1 MKKVLNKTIE
11 ILLKLINPVRLIGP
25 VFDKEMRVSSRRKR
39 TYVLRSLYL
48 LLLLLFVVLIWMEEI
63 DRTSYANPIYQVS
76 RMSEAGLII
85 STLIVWFQFVAAQIV
100 LGISLS
106 TSISDEIYSRTL
118 GVMMTTPITSA
129 QIVLGKLFSKFLIV
143 LQLVL
148 ISVPMLAI
156 VRIFGGIPWMY
167 ILSSLYL
174 TITTALVVGSIGLL
188 WSIFCRRAYVSIIA
202 TILTVA
208 AIFGL
213 SALFFIILVEIF
225 DLVKTLGEPFLFNF
239 FYATNP
245 YATYILNT
253 IQYIEPGGIG
263 RQFVHHW
270 VLNGVVMLCLAGVL
284 LCLAFIL
291 VRRAAL
297 AQIAGDRAAQSEA
310 KQRRNRP
317 LREIPLRTVSDNP
330 VLWKECSAPL
340 LGRRKKWMFGLILA
354 GLALVLFSY
363 ILLAY
368 MSFKPLKDEET
379 HMFYLCVFLGLGM
392 LFTLII
398 PATTISSEKESN
410 SWMILLASPL
420 TARQIVWSKYIG
432 SIRRCLPAWMFLFL
446 HLVVFVSKG
455 MIHPVALLQISKLSI
470 GMIAFLTGTGIYFS
484 HRFRHT
490 TTAVIW
496 NISFAAVIWLL
507 IPFISIF
514 FFNIIRSNGHD
525 DLAVLYMN
533 TNPFVQGVIVIEAAI
548 QRDWELEPLRYFWI
562 NSALPSNVWA
572 ANLWMFFTMLGYV
585 IIGWAFVW
593 WTCRRLRK
601 RIL

>member
-1 MKKVLNKTIE
+1 
-11 ILLKLINPVRLIGP
+11 VRLMGP
-25 VFDKEMRVSSRRKR
+25 VLDKEMRVSSRRKR
-39 TYVLRSLYL
+39 TYLLRSLYL
-48 LLLLLFVVLIWMEEI
+48 LLLLLFVVLIWMEVI
-63 DRTSYANPIYQVS
+63 DTSIYTNPVYQVS

-85 STLIVWFQFVAAQIV
+85 STLIVRFQFLAAQII

-106 TSISDEIYSRTL
+106 TAISDEIYSRTL
-118 GVMMTTPITSA
+118 GVLMTTPITSV
-129 QIVLGKLFSKFLIV
+129 QFVLGKLFSKLLIV
-143 LQLVL
+143 LQLILV
-148 ISVPMLAI
+148 SVPMLGI

-188 WSIFCRRAYVSIIA
+188 CSIFCRRAYVSMIA
-202 TILTVA
+202 TVLTVG

-213 SALFFIILVEIF
+213 PALFFLIMIEIF
-225 DLVKTLGEPFLFNF
+225 DLDRTLGMPFIFNF
-239 FYATNP
+239 FYVTNP
-245 YATYILNT
+245 YATYIFNS
-253 IQYIEPGGIG
+253 IHYVEPGGVGQQI
-263 RQFVHHW
+263 VHHW
-270 VLNGVVMLCLAGVL
+270 VLNGIVMLCLAAVL

-297 AQIAGDRAAQSEA
+297 AQIAGDQTTQSEA
-310 KQRRNRP
+310 KRRRTRP
-317 LREIPLRTVSDNP
+317 PRDIPLRTVSGNP

-340 LGRRKKWMFGLILA
+340 LGRRKKRMFCLIVA
-354 GLALVLFSY
+354 GLALVLLSY
-363 ILLAY
+363 ILLGA
-368 MSFKPLKDEET
+368 MSFKPLNDEQT
-379 HMFYLCVFLGLGM
+379 HLFYLYVFLGLGM
-392 LFTLII
+392 LFSLII

-455 MIHPVALLQISKLSI
+455 TIHPVALLQISMLSI

-496 NISFAAVIWLL
+496 NISFAAAIWLL
-507 IPFISIF
+507 IPFISIVF
-514 FFNIIRSNGHD
+514 CNILPGSVGD
-525 DLAVLYMN
+525 DLAEIYMD
-533 TNPFVQGVIVIEAAI
+533 TNPFVQGVTVILATI
-548 QRDWELEPLRYFWI
+548 QSDWESELRYLWI
-562 NSALPSNVWA
+562 NSALPSDVWT
-572 ANLWMFFTMLGYV
+572 ANLWILFTMLGYM

>member
-1 MKKVLNKTIE
+1 MTLNHIGE
-11 ILLKLINPVRLIGP
+11 IAVKLINPVRLMGP
-25 VFDKEMRVSSRRKR
+25 VLDKEMRVSSRRKR
-39 TYVLRSLYL
+39 TYLLRSLYL
-48 LLLLLFVVLIWMEEI
+48 LLLLLFVVLIWMEVI
-63 DRTSYANPIYQVS
+63 DTSIYTNPVYQVS

-85 STLIVWFQFVAAQIV
+85 STLIVWFQFLAAQII

-106 TSISDEIYSRTL
+106 TAISDEIYSRTL
-118 GVMMTTPITSA
+118 GVLMTTPITSV
-129 QIVLGKLFSKFLIV
+129 QIVLGKLFSKLLIV
-143 LQLVL
+143 LQLILV
-148 ISVPMLAI
+148 SVPMLGI

-188 WSIFCRRAYVSIIA
+188 CSIFCRRAYVSMIA
-202 TILTVA
+202 TVLTVG

-213 SALFFIILVEIF
+213 PALFFLIMIEIF
-225 DLVKTLGEPFLFNF
+225 DLDRTLGMPFIFNF
-239 FYATNP
+239 FYVTNP
-245 YATYILNT
+245 YATYIFNS
-253 IQYIEPGGIG
+253 IHYVEPGGVGQQI
-263 RQFVHHW
+263 VHHW
-270 VLNGVVMLCLAGVL
+270 VLNGIVMLCLAAVL

-297 AQIAGDRAAQSEA
+297 AQIAGDQTAQSEA
-310 KQRRNRP
+310 KRRRTRP
-317 LREIPLRTVSDNP
+317 PRDIPLRTVSGNP

-340 LGRRKKWMFGLILA
+340 LGRRKKRMFCLIVA
-354 GLALVLFSY
+354 GLALVLLSY
-363 ILLAY
+363 ILLGA
-368 MSFKPLKDEET
+368 MSFKPLNDEQT
-379 HMFYLCVFLGLGM
+379 HLFYLYVFLGLGM
-392 LFTLII
+392 LFSLII

-455 MIHPVALLQISKLSI
+455 TIHPVALLQISMLSI

-496 NISFAAVIWLL
+496 NISFAAAIWLL
-507 IPFISIF
+507 IPFISIVF
-514 FFNIIRSNGHD
+514 GNILPGSVGD
-525 DLAVLYMN
+525 DLAEIYMD
-533 TNPFVQGVIVIEAAI
+533 TNPFVQGVTVILATI
-548 QRDWELEPLRYFWI
+548 QSDWESELRYLWI
-562 NSALPSNVWA
+562 NSALPSDVWT
-572 ANLWMFFTMLGYV
+572 ANLWILFTMLGYM

>member
-1 MKKVLNKTIE
+1 MTLNHIGE
-11 ILLKLINPVRLIGP
+11 IAVKLINPVRLMGP
-25 VFDKEMRVSSRRKR
+25 VLDKEMRVSSRRKR
-39 TYVLRSLYL
+39 TYLLRSLYL
-48 LLLLLFVVLIWMEEI
+48 LLLLLFVVLIWMEVI
-63 DRTSYANPIYQVS
+63 DTSIYTNPVYQVS

-85 STLIVWFQFVAAQIV
+85 STLIVWFQFLAAQII

-106 TSISDEIYSRTL
+106 TAISDEIYSRTL
-118 GVMMTTPITSA
+118 GVLMTTPITSV
-129 QIVLGKLFSKFLIV
+129 QIVLGKLFSKLLIV
-143 LQLVL
+143 LQLILV
-148 ISVPMLAI
+148 SVPMLGI

-188 WSIFCRRAYVSIIA
+188 CSIFCRRAYVSMIA
-202 TILTVA
+202 TVLTVG

-213 SALFFIILVEIF
+213 PALFFLIMIEIF
-225 DLVKTLGEPFLFNF
+225 DLDRTVGMPFIFNF
-239 FYATNP
+239 FYVTNP
-245 YATYILNT
+245 YATYIFNS
-253 IQYIEPGGIG
+253 IHYVEPGGVGQQI
-263 RQFVHHW
+263 VHHW
-270 VLNGVVMLCLAGVL
+270 VLNGIVMLCLAAVL

-297 AQIAGDRAAQSEA
+297 AQIAGDQTTQSEA
-310 KQRRNRP
+310 KRRRTRP
-317 LREIPLRTVSDNP
+317 PRDIPLRTVSGNP

-340 LGRRKKWMFGLILA
+340 LGRRKKRMFCLIVA
-354 GLALVLFSY
+354 GLALVLLSY
-363 ILLAY
+363 ILLGA
-368 MSFKPLKDEET
+368 MSFKPLNDEQT
-379 HMFYLCVFLGLGM
+379 HLFYLYVFLGLGM
-392 LFTLII
+392 LFSLII

-455 MIHPVALLQISKLSI
+455 TIHPVALLQISMLSI

-496 NISFAAVIWLL
+496 NISFAAAIWLL
-507 IPFISIF
+507 IPFISIVF
-514 FFNIIRSNGHD
+514 CNILPGSVGD
-525 DLAVLYMN
+525 DLAEIYMD
-533 TNPFVQGVIVIEAAI
+533 TNPFVQGVTVILATI
-548 QRDWELEPLRYFWI
+548 QSDWESELRYLWI
-562 NSALPSNVWA
+562 NSALPSDVWT
-572 ANLWMFFTMLGYV
+572 ANLWILFTMLGYM